1 MRLKGV
7 GNPINTYSNPAT
19 RAVLLVG
26 CMTLSPC
33 SHWRTTRRSALLWAA
48 DAASLPLALAGG
60 WAKAATSP
68 YTLPQSFPLLRGQ
81 MPPALFHATAETGAT
96 GTVPSKSAE
105 EDAAE
110 RKDPKRL
117 PEGKLAPAEERRQQ
131 PIPQVHHDFAADD
144 DKQQHP

>member
-1 MRLKGV
+1 MRLKGA

-60 WAKAATSP
+60 WAKAATFP
-68 YTLPQSFPLLRGQ
+68 YTFPQSFPLLRGQ

-105 EDAAE
+105 EDAAQ
-110 RKDPKRL
+110 RQDPKRL
-117 PEGKLAPAEERRQQ
+117 PEGNLAPAEERRQQ
-131 PIPQVHHDFAADD
+131 PIPQVQHYFAADG
-144 DKQQHP
+144 DK